1 MRSDT
6 RPARAVAAGRFLVYV
21 LTPDASRAQS
31 RNARDGRNILYY
43 ESGYMREIKL
53 GNAVGKPLP
62 KRSSGHV
69 APTAH
74 KLAPYYHARFV
85 PVPALADGT

>member
-1 MRSDT
+1 
-6 RPARAVAAGRFLVYV
+6 
-21 LTPDASRAQS
+21 
-31 RNARDGRNILYY
+31 
-43 ESGYMREIKL
+43 MREIKL